1 MSSFMTGACY
11 CGAVTVKATAAPEAV
26 GMCHCIECRKWSGS
40 ACQLV
45 TLFKAEN
52 VVVEGDLVEFKHP
65 SATTAVGDGTKNN
78 SIRRCCA
85 KCYGCV
91 TNDGQG
97 SWDGLRDICGG
108 IIGSAR
114 WEPTMHLNYPLS
126 VVCFKDGLPKYKGFP
141 AGFGGSDETVDE

>member
-1 MSSFMTGACY
+1 MSASMSGACY

-26 GMCHCIECRKWSGS
+26 AICHCSECRKWSGS

-45 TLFKAEN
+45 TLYKAEN
-52 VVVEGDLVEFKHP
+52 VVVTGDLVEFKHP
-65 SATTAVGDGTKNN
+65 SAVTAVGDGTKNN

-97 SWDGLRDICGG
+97 AWDGLRDICGG
-108 IIGSAR
+108 ILGNAK
-114 WEPTMHLNYPLS
+114 WKPTMHLNYPS
-126 VVCFKDGLPKYKGFP
+126 SIVCFKDGLPKYKDFP
-141 AGFGGSDETVDE
+141 AGFGGSDAKVAE